1 MKTYKILI
9 FAGVALCLFW
19 NAIYYSVPAIDL
31 FLLLFSIFF
40 TYDYVKKFDLLRD
53 LASTIVLL
61 SLFLSVVFI
70 ATFQMAGNKYSY
82 NDYTLLAPFAN
93 RLYFEFIIFSS
104 LFLNM
109 RRGKRQIVHKY
120 KAVPLSERK
129 VKTIFIITF
138 LALTIGFIT
147 GSLRMDSMWD
157 AGRIVLSFHLNGII
171 YVFAQ
176 VVAARLFMVIVEN
189 QILTKG
195 KVKKNDII
203 IIILLG
209 LYGSFTS
216 MSKGLMF
223 YYIGLPMLIMYI
235 YYRPKFSV
243 VLRYGAPVMLML
255 VLLFPIVGAMRSF
268 KDSNMSVTEKIF
280 SARELSNEEK
290 GKDAQYNN
298 SLEATYNRAFMTGSY
313 YMNAYPH
320 LNHSDLL
327 DFSRVPF
334 ILLNGG
340 VSFIITHE
348 VDGFPIDYPHN
359 SGSTGVLDALFFGG
373 YGFCYIMMFLIIILA
388 SVIDSPKLKD
398 MISIKIMLA
407 LLIFDLLN
415 SSILEPFI
423 VPQYW
428 IRLVG
433 VGLAIYVA
441 KKVNFRKELI
451 LKY

>member
-1 MKTYKILI
+1 
-9 FAGVALCLFW
+9 
-19 NAIYYSVPAIDL
+19 
-31 FLLLFSIFF
+31 
-40 TYDYVKKFDLLRD
+40 
-53 LASTIVLL
+53 
-61 SLFLSVVFI
+61 
-70 ATFQMAGNKYSY
+70 
-82 NDYTLLAPFAN
+82 
-93 RLYFEFIIFSS
+93 
-104 LFLNM
+104 
-109 RRGKRQIVHKY
+109 
-120 KAVPLSERK
+120 
-129 VKTIFIITF
+129 
-138 LALTIGFIT
+138 
-147 GSLRMDSMWD
+147 
-157 AGRIVLSFHLNGII
+157 
-171 YVFAQ
+171 
-176 VVAARLFMVIVEN
+176 
-189 QILTKG
+189 
-195 KVKKNDII
+195 
-203 IIILLG
+203 
-209 LYGSFTS
+209 
-216 MSKGLMF
+216 
-223 YYIGLPMLIMYI
+223 MLIMYI

-320 LNHSDLL
+320 LNHLDLL

-407 LLIFDLLN
+407 LLIFDLLY